1 MTALVTPWPCGYANI
16 MRHSIAILA
25 VVVAISILGCESR
38 DSNLVTPSGVLVIEI
53 NGVIDPLTAN
63 LIERGLDEAQEL
75 GTSLVV
81 IELDT
86 PGGLLVSTR
95 EIVGRLL
102 ESETPV
108 AVYVSPAGARAASA
122 GTFLVA
128 AANFAVMAPGTN
140 IGAATPIMSDGRDI
154 PSTLSRKVNEDTR
167 AFIRSIAQTR
177 GRNSVPLEETVS
189 KAAAYSEQ
197 EALDVG
203 IIDLIASDMDAMFE
217 ELDGRT
223 TTTSSGETV
232 VSLTGAEVRQLSRTL
247 LEQILG
253 ILASPNVVF
262 ALFVIGGIAIIV
274 ELVLPGPLVAGTVG
288 VIAIALA
295 FVGFGLLP
303 GSWLGVGLIALAM
316 ALFYA
321 ETTAPGFSLF
331 GAGGTICLI
340 LGSIFLFGNFFSPSD
355 LPEPSFMVSPILIAT
370 MTGLVIAVWFLF
382 IRVLRAE
389 TGTPTG
395 FQTEAQI
402 ELEGKLGVALSDLQP
417 SGRVRVSNEE
427 WTATTSLGLF
437 INEGDTVKVVGVN
450 EQVLI
455 VEKFNHDSEASSQTE
470 FVD

>member
-1 MTALVTPWPCGYANI
+1 
-16 MRHSIAILA
+16 MRHPIAIL
-25 VVVAISILGCESR
+25 VVVAAICILGCQSP
-38 DSNLVTPSGVLVIEI
+38 DSKLTDAPSVLVIEI
-53 NGVIDPLTAN
+53 DGVIDPLTAN
-63 LIERGLDEAQEL
+63 LIERGLDEANADE
-75 GTSLVV
+75 TSLVV
-81 IELDT
+81 IELNT

-95 EIVGRLL
+95 EIVGSLL

-140 IGAATPIMSDGRDI
+140 IGAATPVRSDGREL
-154 PSTLSRKVNEDTR
+154 PETLSRKVTEDTR
-167 AFIRSIAQTR
+167 AFIRSIAQIR
-177 GRNSVPLEETVS
+177 GRDSTPLEETVS
-189 KAAAYSEQ
+189 KAAAYSEK
-197 EALDVG
+197 EALNIG
-203 IIDLIASDMDAMFE
+203 IIDLIASDTNAMFE
-217 ELDGRT
+217 QLDGRT

-232 VSLTGAEVRQLSRTL
+232 VSLAGTEVRQLSRSL
-247 LEQILG
+247 LEHILG
-253 ILASPNVVF
+253 ILAKPNVVF

-274 ELVLPGPLVAGTVG
+274 ELVLPGPLVGGTVG

-316 ALFYA
+316 AMFYG

-355 LPEPSFMVSPILIAT
+355 LPEPSFMVSPVMIAI
-370 MTGLVIAVWFLF
+370 MTGMVLAVWFLF
-382 IRVLRAE
+382 IRVVLAE

-395 FQTEAQI
+395 FQTVAQI
-402 ELEGKLGVALSDLQP
+402 EMEGKFGVALSDLQP

-427 WTATTSLGLF
+427 WTATTSLGLS
-437 INEGDTVKVVGVN
+437 IKEGDKIRVVAVN

-455 VEKFNHDSEASSQTE
+455 VEKLNHDSEASS
-470 FVD
+470 

>member
-1 MTALVTPWPCGYANI
+1 
-16 MRHSIAILA
+16 MRYFIAILA
-25 VVVAISILGCESR
+25 VVAAISILGCQSP
-38 DSNLVTPSGVLVIEI
+38 DSKLGEAPNVLVIEI
-53 NGVIDPLTAN
+53 DGVIDPLAAN
-63 LIERGLDEAQEL
+63 LVERGLDEANADE
-75 GTSLVV
+75 TSLVL
-81 IELDT
+81 IKLDT

-95 EIVGRLL
+95 EIVGNLL

-140 IGAATPIMSDGRDI
+140 IGAATPIRSDGREL
-154 PSTLSRKVNEDTR
+154 PETLARKVTEDTR
-167 AFIRSIAQTR
+167 AFIRSIAQIR
-177 GRNSVPLEETVS
+177 GRDSTPLEETVS

-197 EALDVG
+197 EALNIG
-203 IIDLIASDMDAMFE
+203 IIDLIASDTNAMFE
-217 ELDGRT
+217 QLDGRT

-247 LEQILG
+247 LETILG
-253 ILASPNVVF
+253 ILAKPNVVF

-274 ELVLPGPLVAGTVG
+274 ELVVPGPLVAGTVG
-288 VIAIALA
+288 VIAITLA

-316 ALFYA
+316 ALFYG

-355 LPEPSFMVSPILIAT
+355 LPEPSFMVSPILIAM
-370 MTGLVIAVWFLF
+370 MTGMMIALWFLF
-382 IRVLRAE
+382 VRFVREE

-395 FQTEAQI
+395 FQTEAEI
-402 ELEGKLGVALSDLQP
+402 EMEGKLGVALSDLIP

-427 WTATTSLGLF
+427 WTATTSLGLS
-437 INEGDTVKVVGVN
+437 INQGDTVRVVGVN

-455 VEKFNHDSEASSQTE
+455 VERLDDDSDTSS
-470 FVD
+470 

>member
-1 MTALVTPWPCGYANI
+1 MTAPVTPCPSGYGI
-16 MRHSIAILA
+16 FMRHPIAIL
-25 VVVAISILGCESR
+25 VVVAAISILGCQSP
-38 DSNLVTPSGVLVIEI
+38 DSKLTDAPSVLVIEI
-53 NGVIDPLTAN
+53 DGVIDPLTAN
-63 LIERGLDEAQEL
+63 LIERGLDEANAEE
-75 GTSLVV
+75 TSLVV
-81 IELDT
+81 IELNT

-95 EIVGRLL
+95 EIVGSLL

-140 IGAATPIMSDGRDI
+140 IGAATPVRSDGREL
-154 PSTLSRKVNEDTR
+154 PETLSRKVTEDTR
-167 AFIRSIAQTR
+167 AFIRSIAQIR
-177 GRNSVPLEETVS
+177 GRDSTALEETVS
-189 KAAAYSEQ
+189 KAAAYSEK
-197 EALDVG
+197 EALNIG
-203 IIDLIASDMDAMFE
+203 IIDLIASDTNAMFE
-217 ELDGRT
+217 QLDGRT
-223 TTTSSGETV
+223 TTTSRGETV
-232 VSLTGAEVRQLSRTL
+232 VSLAGAEVRQLSRSL
-247 LEQILG
+247 LEHILG
-253 ILASPNVVF
+253 ILAKPNVVF

-316 ALFYA
+316 AMFYG

-355 LPEPSFMVSPILIAT
+355 LPEPSFMVSPVMIAI
-370 MTGLVIAVWFLF
+370 MTGMVLAVWFLF
-382 IRVLRAE
+382 IRVVLAE

-395 FQTEAQI
+395 FQTVAQI
-402 ELEGKLGVALSDLQP
+402 EMEGKFGVALSDLQP
-417 SGRVRVSNEE
+417 SGRVRVSNEV
-427 WTATTSLGLF
+427 WTATTSLGLS
-437 INEGDTVKVVGVN
+437 IKEGDKIRVVAVN

-455 VEKFNHDSEASSQTE
+455 VEKLNHDSEASS
-470 FVD
+470 

>member
-1 MTALVTPWPCGYANI
+1 MTAPETPCPSGYGI
-16 MRHSIAILA
+16 FMRHPIAIL
-25 VVVAISILGCESR
+25 VVVAAISILGCQSP
-38 DSNLVTPSGVLVIEI
+38 DSKLTDAPSVLVIEI
-53 NGVIDPLTAN
+53 DGVIDPLTAN
-63 LIERGLDEAQEL
+63 LIERGLDEANAGE
-75 GTSLVV
+75 TSLVV

-95 EIVGRLL
+95 EIVGSLL

-140 IGAATPIMSDGRDI
+140 IGAATPVRSDGREL
-154 PSTLSRKVNEDTR
+154 PETLSRKVTEDTR
-167 AFIRSIAQTR
+167 AFIRSIAQIR
-177 GRNSVPLEETVS
+177 GRDSTPLEETVS

-197 EALDVG
+197 EALNIG
-203 IIDLIASDMDAMFE
+203 IIDLIASDTNAMFE
-217 ELDGRT
+217 QLDGRT
-223 TTTSSGETV
+223 TTTSRGETV
-232 VSLTGAEVRQLSRTL
+232 VSLAGAEVRQLSRSL
-247 LEQILG
+247 LEHILG
-253 ILASPNVVF
+253 ILAKPNVVF

-316 ALFYA
+316 ALFYG

-355 LPEPSFMVSPILIAT
+355 LPEPSFMVSPVMIAI
-370 MTGLVIAVWFLF
+370 MTGMVIAVWFLF
-382 IRVLRAE
+382 IRIVLAE

-395 FQTEAQI
+395 FQTVAQI
-402 ELEGKLGVALSDLQP
+402 EMEGKFGVALSDLQP

-427 WTATTSLGLF
+427 WTATTSLGLS
-437 INEGDTVKVVGVN
+437 IKEGDKIRVVAVN

-455 VEKFNHDSEASSQTE
+455 VEKLNHDSEASS
-470 FVD
+470 

>member
-1 MTALVTPWPCGYANI
+1 M
-16 MRHSIAILA
+16 
-25 VVVAISILGCESR
+25 
-38 DSNLVTPSGVLVIEI
+38 
-53 NGVIDPLTAN
+53 
-63 LIERGLDEAQEL
+63 
-75 GTSLVV
+75 
-81 IELDT
+81 
-86 PGGLLVSTR
+86 
-95 EIVGRLL
+95 
-102 ESETPV
+102 
-108 AVYVSPAGARAASA
+108 
-122 GTFLVA
+122 
-128 AANFAVMAPGTN
+128 
-140 IGAATPIMSDGRDI
+140 
-154 PSTLSRKVNEDTR
+154 
-167 AFIRSIAQTR
+167 
-177 GRNSVPLEETVS
+177 
-189 KAAAYSEQ
+189 
-197 EALDVG
+197 
-203 IIDLIASDMDAMFE
+203 
-217 ELDGRT
+217 
-223 TTTSSGETV
+223 
-232 VSLTGAEVRQLSRTL
+232 TGAEVRQLNRTL

-274 ELVLPGPLVAGTVG
+274 EMVLPGPLVAGTVG

-355 LPEPSFMVSPILIAT
+355 LPEPSFMVSPILIAI

-402 ELEGKLGVALSDLQP
+402 EMEGKLGVALSDLQP
-417 SGRVRVSNEE
+417 SGKVRVSNEE
-427 WTATTSLGLF
+427 WTATTSLGSF
-437 INEGDTVKVVGVN
+437 INEGDTVRVVGVN

-470 FVD
+470 FVV